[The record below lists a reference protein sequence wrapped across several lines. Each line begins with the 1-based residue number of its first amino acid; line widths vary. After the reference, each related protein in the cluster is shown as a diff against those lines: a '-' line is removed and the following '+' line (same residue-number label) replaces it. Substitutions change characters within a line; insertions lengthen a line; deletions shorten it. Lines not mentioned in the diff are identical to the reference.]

1 VRGIGQGLSTRMRE
15 SMITYV
21 LARITVSLPSD
32 LLKQTDRLAER
43 LGIGSRSAVVV
54 EALRTLVARSL
65 SQDVDASL
73 DAYYGTRSRGEV
85 AEERAMVRAFRR
97 SRKGLD
103 LDREGRG

>member
-1 VRGIGQGLSTRMRE
+1 
-15 SMITYV
+15 MIICM
-21 LARITVSLPSD
+21 LARITVSMPSA
-32 LLKQTDRLAER
+32 LLKDTDRLAKQ
-43 LGIGSRSAVVV
+43 LGVGSRSALIV

-73 DAYYGTRSRGEV
+73 DAYYGSRSRGEV
-85 AEERAMVRAFRR
+85 AEERAMVRAFSR